1 MLKVR
6 MIKALLG
13 AALAAAFAAHA
24 QTMNTPAA
32 SALNKAD
39 QQIVAGMA
47 RANMA
52 EIAAARLA
60 LANSQDAQVKAFAQ
74 QMIDDHTKALNDVTT
89 LAQNKGAA
97 LPAGPDA
104 RHKALAARL
113 SKLKGARFD
122 QLYMAQAGVAS
133 HQQVHAALK
142 KDEARARDPDVKAL
156 AAKML
161 PTVEQHL
168 QVAMSKPPVAG
179 K

>member
-13 AALAAAFAAHA
+13 AAMAAACSASA
-24 QTMNTPAA
+24 QTMDTPAA

-39 QQIVAGMA
+39 QQIVVRMA

-52 EIAAARLA
+52 EIDVGKLA
-60 LANSQDAQVKAFAQ
+60 LANSQSAPVHAFAQ
-74 QMIDDHTKALNDVTT
+74 QMIADHGKALNDVTA
-89 LAQNKGAA
+89 LAQNKGVS
-97 LPAGPDA
+97 LPGGPDA

-113 SKLKGARFD
+113 GKLKGAQFD
-122 QLYMAQAGVAS
+122 RVYWEQAGVAD
-133 HQQVHAALK
+133 HKRVHAALK
-142 KDEARARDPDVKAL
+142 QDHARARDPDVKAL

-168 QVAMSKPPVAG
+168 QVAMSKSAA